1 MAPHYCFLIAA
12 IFVALCVCVFNFIK
26 CSSDFLQRQRIAWAL
41 GVFKKAPFLK
51 SFAIK
56 SEPIF
61 GGFAFK
67 LLDYSFVKKGA
78 SSGAILLQFR
88 GIDCKEQTFVAC
100 LLSVSAAI
108 LFVGFLVSFS
118 VVFALCTAIV
128 MFVGT
133 LLAANSRL
141 SRAMNEIREQ
151 VPDAI
156 RCMSTCTKCGLSL
169 VQTFDQASHECKGAL
184 GKVFALAHKRLN
196 LGATVLE
203 SLEVFDSISSVPEL
217 KFIGLAFSVQH
228 VTGGPISDVLDFAR
242 ESVLNE
248 LELARTL
255 RIQTS
260 QAKMSA
266 TIVTMMPFILLAVF
280 SFLSPGFLS
289 PFFSS
294 FIGATMLAVAIGMQA
309 MGVLIV
315 RKILSDCEG

>member
-1 MAPHYCFLIAA
+1 MAPQHCVIIAI
-12 IFVALCVCVFNFIK
+12 IFVCLCVCIFNVI
-26 CSSDFLQRQRIAWAL
+26 CCASDFLQRQRIAWAL

-56 SEPIF
+56 SEAIF
-61 GGFAFK
+61 GGLSSR
-67 LLDYSFVKKGA
+67 LLEYSFVKKGA
-78 SSGAILLQFR
+78 SSGAILLEFR
-88 GIDCKEQTFVAC
+88 GINCKDSTFVSC
-100 LLSVSAAI
+100 LLFVCVVTAA
-108 LFVGFLVSFS
+108 VGFLASFS
-118 VVFALCTAIV
+118 FVFALCSAIV
-128 MFVGT
+128 VFVGT
-133 LLAANSRL
+133 LLGANSRL
-141 SRAMNEIREQ
+141 SRAMNDIREQ

-169 VQTFDQASHECKGAL
+169 LQTFEQASHECKGAL
-184 GKVFALAHKRLN
+184 GKVFALAHRRLN

-203 SLEVFDSISSVPEL
+203 SLEVFDTISSVPEL

-255 RIQTS
+255 RIQTT

-266 TIVTMMPFILLAVF
+266 TIVTLMPFILLAAF

-294 FIGATMLAVAIGMQA
+294 FIGATMLAIAIGMQA
-309 MGVLIV
+309 LGVLIV